1 MSCEIH
7 PALHNHQPT
16 HQEGTIW
23 AGMAWTK
30 MAKNFNFWVKL
41 CRFRAKILIITGESK
56 SLGTH
61 ITKKNTWAPCLHCI
75 LVRHVTKWAK
85 NANIWPKMTKK
96 PIFGQISPL
105 SSQKSLFFR
114 TFNFF
119 PYIHF
124 RSISLQYVVDEF
136 RRFCWNAANSSD
148 LCTSTYTIRSRALSC
163 T

>member
-1 MSCEIH
+1 MSCEIQ
-7 PALHNHQPT
+7 PARHNHQPT
-16 HQEGTIW
+16 HQQITKW
-23 AGMAWTK
+23 ARW
-30 MAKNFNFWVKL
+30 AKNSNFAPNLVVLGQK
-41 CRFRAKILIITGESK
+41 FLIFTGFCYPHNRK
-56 SLGTH
+56 PTY
-61 ITKKNTWAPCLHCI
+61 APCLHCI
-75 LVRHVTKWAK
+75 LVRHGTKWAK

-136 RRFCWNAANSSD
+136 RRFCWNAANSID